1 MNEIIIKVPRKKKKI
16 EIIRSKEELSN
27 ILKQRK
33 QEISQ
38 QNITKKGEAKP
49 ANQVRPQYTQVFT
62 FTNVDIP
69 TQIEYF
75 APKSAQIEWES
86 IEEEIDDA
94 YDRGFRDGQDTA
106 RNVFNREISRM
117 QESNRII
124 DVLVDSFKHEYQKE
138 IKNLKHS
145 LIDLSIIVA
154 EQIIKREVDKNDNFI
169 LNQLQSI
176 INEIDNEI
184 IYKIILNPNDVSIL
198 EESKSKLVGDT
209 SKIENV
215 KIVANDEIEQ
225 GFCIVETNIGE
236 FDAKLRS
243 QLEKIRQTM
252 IEEIKNVNVLDEIKE
267 RSEQREIQ

>member
-1 MNEIIIKVPRKKKKI
+1 MNEIVIKVPRKKKKI
-16 EIIRSKEELSN
+16 EIIRSKEELSY

-33 QEISQ
+33 QEFAQHTIS
-38 QNITKKGEAKP
+38 KKEEIKP
-49 ANQVRPQYTQVFT
+49 VNPVRPQYTQVFT
-62 FTNVDIP
+62 FTNVDTP

-106 RNVFNREISRM
+106 RNVFNREIARI
-117 QESNRII
+117 QEANRII
-124 DVLVDSFKHEYQKE
+124 DVLVESFKHEYQKE
-138 IKNLKHS
+138 IQNLKHS

-154 EQIIKREVDKNDNFI
+154 EQIIKREVDKNDDFI
-169 LNQLQSI
+169 HNQVQNI

-184 IYKIILNPNDVSIL
+184 IYKIILNPRDVSIL

-209 SKIENV
+209 SKIEDV

-236 FDAKLRS
+236 FDAQLHS
-243 QLEKIRQTM
+243 QLEKLRQAM
-252 IEEIKNVNVLDEIKE
+252 IEEIKNVNVIDEIKE
-267 RSEQREIQ
+267 RSNQGDLE

>member
-1 MNEIIIKVPRKKKKI
+1 MNEIVIKVPRKKKKI
-16 EIIRSKEELSN
+16 EIIRSRDELSN

-33 QEISQ
+33 QEVAQHIIS
-38 QNITKKGEAKP
+38 KKEETKP
-49 ANQVRPQYTQVFT
+49 ANPVRPQYTQVFT
-62 FTNVDIP
+62 FTNLDTP

-75 APKSAQIEWES
+75 SPKSAQIEWES

-106 RNVFNREISRM
+106 RNVFNREIARM
-117 QESNRII
+117 QEANRII

-138 IKNLKHS
+138 IQNLKHS

-154 EQIIKREVDKNDNFI
+154 EQIIKREIDKNDDFI
-169 LNQLQSI
+169 RNQLQNI

-184 IYKIILNPNDVSIL
+184 VYKIILNPKDVAIL

-215 KIVANDEIEQ
+215 KIVAYDEIEQ
-225 GFCIVETNIGE
+225 GFCVVETNIGE
-236 FDAKLRS
+236 FDGRLHS

-252 IEEIKNVNVLDEIKE
+252 IEEIRNVNVLDEIKE
-267 RSEQREIQ
+267 RSEQGDIQ